1 MKISCKELILEIT
14 QRGQRHAKQNMS
26 AETMEAVCSR
36 VFKIEHLILTG
47 SEPAFAPEVI
57 DFFTTMAGCLSIQVG
72 RFTVLTN
79 EENCIPAFM
88 QALWRLYRLCTEKQE
103 CAVLVCS
110 NKAPGNRN
118 QQEESWNGDSQLPL
132 FSREQK
138 DDVVLTLPIFA
149 RLLDKGEEKACIL
162 CNRLFVNVNGEMRI
176 SSHSICMAD
185 TVKGACPFGQTLYR
199 RCI

>member
-1 MKISCKELILEIT
+1 MKISCKELIFEIT
-14 QRGQRHAKQNMS
+14 QGDQRHEKQNMS

-57 DFFTTMAGCLSIQVG
+57 DFFTTMAGCLGIQVG

-88 QALWRLYRLCTEKQE
+88 QALWRLYRLCTEKQG

-118 QQEESWNGDSQLPL
+118 QQEESWKGDSQLPL
-132 FSREQK
+132 FFREQK
-138 DDVVLTLPIFA
+138 DAVVLTLPVFT
-149 RLLDKGEEKACIL
+149 RLLDKGKEKACVF
-162 CNRLFVNVNGEMRI
+162 CNRLFVNVNGEMKI
-176 SSHSICMAD
+176 SSHSSCMAD
-185 TVKGACPFGQTLYR
+185 TVKVACSFGQTL
-199 RCI
+199 